1 MTAFVVGYL
10 IQDINE
16 AKERGKTRVS
26 DYGKQVV
33 KVGADG

>member
-1 MTAFVVGYL
+1 MTALVVGYL
-10 IQDINE
+10 VQDINE

-26 DYGKQVV
+26 DYGKEVI